1 MKLSYEDKVKIYEMR
16 KSGVTW
22 SQIHDQFGVNTNN
35 LRYMFRLIERHGIE
49 IIKKTT
55 NRHYPPELKQEIID
69 KVLIEGYSQGSV
81 SLDYALP
88 NMGTLP
94 NWIAQYKKTGIL
106 LLRNNEGDQQWDV
119 NLKRSL
125 KR

>member
-55 NRHYPPELKQEIID
+55 NRHYPPELKQEF
-69 KVLIEGYSQGSV
+69 KSLKQLKRAIE
-81 SLDYALP
+81 DYIHYY
-88 NMGTLP
+88 NHKR
-94 NWIAQYKKTGIL
+94 IK
-106 LLRNNEGDQQWDV
+106 V
-119 NLKRSL
+119 NLKGLSPVQYRTKSL
-125 KR
+125 A